1 MDLQEDFREEDNLEE
16 GESNSQESEFQE
28 NDYNFKEGDKVNLV
42 IETETGLGYT
52 VLINEEFDGLLFRSE
67 VFQELEENMEV
78 VGYIKNIREDGK
90 IDVSLRPQGF
100 RNVIGSD
107 VDKVLA
113 RLKDSREGFILI
125 TDKSSPDSIRF
136 HMKMSKKAFK
146 KAVGNLYKQKLI
158 VIKEDRIELV

>member
-1 MDLQEDFREEDNLEE
+1 MDLQE
-16 GESNSQESEFQE
+16 GENDFQE
-28 NDYNFKEGDKVNLV
+28 NDYNFKEGDKVNLI

-78 VGYIKNIREDGK
+78 TGYIKNIREDGK

-107 VDKVLA
+107 VEKVLDK
-113 RLKDSREGFILI
+113 LKSSREGFILI

-146 KAVGNLYKQKLI
+146 KAIGNLYKQKLI
-158 VIKEDRIELV
+158 VIEEDRIVLVK

>member
-1 MDLQEDFREEDNLEE
+1 MGLQEDLQEGEDNLQDGENNSEAQEMNLKE
-16 GESNSQESEFQE
+16 GE
-28 NDYNFKEGDKVNLV
+28 KVNLI

-78 VGYIKNIREDGK
+78 TGYVKNIREDGK

-100 RNVIGSD
+100 RNVIDSD

-113 RLKDSREGFILI
+113 RLKDSKEGFILI

>member
-1 MDLQEDFREEDNLEE
+1 MDSQEDFYEEEQLQD
-16 GESNSQESEFQE
+16 GE
-28 NDYNFKEGDKVNLV
+28 NDSQDEEMYLKEGDKVSLV

-67 VFQELEENMEV
+67 VFQDLEENMEV
-78 VGYIKNIREDGK
+78 TGYIKQIREDGK

-100 RNVIGSD
+100 RNVIDSD
-107 VDKVLA
+107 VEKVLSK
-113 RLKDSREGFILI
+113 LKKSREGFVLL

>member
-1 MDLQEDFREEDNLEE
+1 MDLQE
-16 GESNSQESEFQE
+16 
-28 NDYNFKEGDKVNLV
+28 GDKVQLI

-52 VLINEEFDGLLFRSE
+52 VLINEEYDGLLFRSE

-78 VGYIKNIREDGK
+78 TGYIKNIREDGK

-100 RNVIGSD
+100 RNVIDSD
-107 VDKVLA
+107 VNKILSK
-113 RLKDSREGFILI
+113 LKDSIEGFLLI
-125 TDKSSPDSIRF
+125 TDKSSPEAIRF

-158 VIKEDRIELV
+158 MIKEDRIELVK

>member
-1 MDLQEDFREEDNLEE
+1 MDLQEDVQEGAMNL
-16 GESNSQESEFQE
+16 
-28 NDYNFKEGDKVNLV
+28 KEGDKVSLV

-67 VFQELEENMEV
+67 VFQALEENMEV
-78 VGYIKNIREDGK
+78 TGYVKNIREDGK

-100 RNVIGSD
+100 RNVIDSD
-107 VDKVLA
+107 VEKVLA
-113 RLKDSREGFILI
+113 RLKNSKEGFILI

-146 KAVGNLYKQKLI
+146 KAVGHLYKQKII
-158 VIKEDRIELV
+158 VIEEDRIELVK

>member
-1 MDLQEDFREEDNLEE
+1 MDLQDDLKEGAMNL
-16 GESNSQESEFQE
+16 
-28 NDYNFKEGDKVNLV
+28 KEGDKVHLV

-67 VFQELEENMEV
+67 VFQPLEENMEV
-78 VGYIKNIREDGK
+78 TGYIKNIREDGK

-100 RNVIGSD
+100 RNVIDTD
-107 VDKVLA
+107 VEKVLTK
-113 RLKDSREGFILI
+113 LKESREGFLLL
-125 TDKSSPDSIRF
+125 TDKSSPDAIRF

-158 VIKEDRIELV
+158 TIEADRIVLVS

>member
-1 MDLQEDFREEDNLEE
+1 MDIQEDLQDGEMNL
-16 GESNSQESEFQE
+16 
-28 NDYNFKEGDKVNLV
+28 KEGDKVQLV

-67 VFQELEENMEV
+67 IFQALEENMEV
-78 VGYIKNIREDGK
+78 TGYVKNIREDGK

-100 RNVIGSD
+100 RNVIDSD
-107 VDKVLA
+107 VEKVMT
-113 RLKDSREGFILI
+113 RLKNSKDGFILI

-158 VIKEDRIELV
+158 IIAEDRIELVK

>member
-1 MDLQEDFREEDNLEE
+1 MDLQEDVQEGAMNL
-16 GESNSQESEFQE
+16 
-28 NDYNFKEGDKVNLV
+28 KEGDKVSLV

-67 VFQELEENMEV
+67 VFQALEENMEV
-78 VGYIKNIREDGK
+78 TGYVKNIREDGK

-100 RNVIGSD
+100 RNVIDSD
-107 VDKVLA
+107 VDKVMA
-113 RLKDSREGFILI
+113 RLKNSKEGFILI

-146 KAVGNLYKQKLI
+146 KAVGHLYKQKLI
-158 VIKEDRIELV
+158 VIEEDRIVLNKK

>member
-1 MDLQEDFREEDNLEE
+1 MDSQEDLQEGEMNL
-16 GESNSQESEFQE
+16 Q
-28 NDYNFKEGDKVNLV
+28 EGDKVQLI

-78 VGYIKNIREDGK
+78 TGYIKNIREDGK

-100 RNVIGSD
+100 RNVIDSD
-107 VDKVLA
+107 VEKVLT
-113 RLKDSREGFILI
+113 RLKNSKEGFILI

-146 KAVGNLYKQKLI
+146 KAVGNLYKQKNNFN
-158 VIKEDRIELV
+158 

>member
-1 MDLQEDFREEDNLEE
+1 MDLQE
-16 GESNSQESEFQE
+16 
-28 NDYNFKEGDKVNLV
+28 GDKVQLV

-52 VLINEEFDGLLFRSE
+52 VLINDEYDGLLFRSE

-78 VGYIKNIREDGK
+78 NGYIKNIREDGK

-100 RNVIGSD
+100 RNVIDSD
-107 VDKVLA
+107 VDKVLS

-146 KAVGNLYKQKLI
+146 KAVGNLYRQKLI
-158 VIKEDRIELV
+158 LIKEDRIELVK

>member
-1 MDLQEDFREEDNLEE
+1 MDIQEHDDFEEVEMNL
-16 GESNSQESEFQE
+16 
-28 NDYNFKEGDKVNLV
+28 KEGDKVQLI
-42 IETETGLGYT
+42 IETETNLGYT

-100 RNVIGSD
+100 RNVINSD
-107 VDKVLA
+107 VEKVLVK
-113 RLKDSREGFILI
+113 LKNSREGFLLL

-158 VIKEDRIELV
+158 LIKEDRIELL

>member
-1 MDLQEDFREEDNLEE
+1 MGLQEDLQEGEDNLQDGENNSEAQQINLQE
-16 GESNSQESEFQE
+16 GE
-28 NDYNFKEGDKVNLV
+28 KVNLI

-78 VGYIKNIREDGK
+78 TGYVKNIREDGK

-100 RNVIGSD
+100 RNVIDSD
-107 VDKVLA
+107 VDKVLT
-113 RLKDSREGFILI
+113 RLKNSKEGFILI

-158 VIKEDRIELV
+158 VIEEDKIVLVK

>member
-1 MDLQEDFREEDNLEE
+1 MDLQEDLQE
-16 GESNSQESEFQE
+16 GEMNL
-28 NDYNFKEGDKVNLV
+28 KEGDKVSLV

-67 VFQELEENMEV
+67 VFQALEENMEV
-78 VGYIKNIREDGK
+78 IGYVKNIREDGK

-100 RNVIGSD
+100 RNVIDSD
-107 VDKVLA
+107 VDKVLT
-113 RLKDSREGFILI
+113 RLKDSKEGFILI

-158 VIKEDRIELV
+158 VIEEDRIVLVK

>member
-1 MDLQEDFREEDNLEE
+1 MDLQDDLKESAMNL
-16 GESNSQESEFQE
+16 
-28 NDYNFKEGDKVNLV
+28 KEGDKVHLV

-67 VFQELEENMEV
+67 VFQPLEENMEV
-78 VGYIKNIREDGK
+78 TGYIKNIREDGK

-100 RNVIGSD
+100 RNVIDTD
-107 VDKVLA
+107 VEKVLNK
-113 RLKDSREGFILI
+113 LKESREGFLLL
-125 TDKSSPDSIRF
+125 TDKSSPDAIRF

-158 VIKEDRIELV
+158 TIEADRIVLVS

>member
-1 MDLQEDFREEDNLEE
+1 MDIQDGDE
-16 GESNSQESEFQE
+16 NSQEQE
-28 NDYNFKEGDKVNLV
+28 MYLKEGDKVNLV
-42 IETETGLGYT
+42 IETETSLGYT
-52 VLINEEFDGLLFRSE
+52 VLINEEYDGLLFRSE
-67 VFQELEENMEV
+67 VFQELEENMEII
-78 VGYIKNIREDGK
+78 GYIKNIREDGK

-107 VDKVLA
+107 VEKVLA
-113 RLKDSREGFILI
+113 KLKNSREGFILI

-158 VIKEDRIELV
+158 VIKEDRIVLVK

>member
-1 MDLQEDFREEDNLEE
+1 MDIQEDLQEGEMNL
-16 GESNSQESEFQE
+16 
-28 NDYNFKEGDKVNLV
+28 KEGDKVQLV

-67 VFQELEENMEV
+67 VFQALEENMEV
-78 VGYIKNIREDGK
+78 TGYVKHIREDGK

-100 RNVIGSD
+100 RNVIDSD
-107 VDKVLA
+107 VEKVLD
-113 RLKDSREGFILI
+113 RLKKSKDGFILI

-158 VIKEDRIELV
+158 TIEEDRIVLVK

>member
-1 MDLQEDFREEDNLEE
+1 MDTQETQE
-16 GESNSQESEFQE
+16 GEMNLQ
-28 NDYNFKEGDKVNLV
+28 EGDKVQLV

-78 VGYIKNIREDGK
+78 TGYIKKIREDGK

-100 RNVIGSD
+100 RNVIDSD
-107 VDKVLA
+107 VEKVLTK
-113 RLKDSREGFILI
+113 LKDSREGFLLI

-158 VIKEDRIELV
+158 EIEQDRIVLVK